1 MDFDLH
7 GYLEARK
14 ALVDERLERLVPP
27 AHPDVL
33 FEAMR
38 YSLLAGGK
46 RLRPILCL
54 AACELV
60 GSRVEAALDAAC
72 AIEMVHTMSLIHD
85 DLPAMDDDDLRRGR
99 PTCHRRFGEDI
110 AILAGD
116 GLLVLAFE
124 TLARPGPG
132 VEAARALR
140 AVAEPARAAGPAGMV
155 AGQVVDLRSAG
166 RDDVPVQVLDWIHRN
181 KTARLMEASVVI
193 GSILGG
199 ADEPSVAS
207 LRIYGAETG
216 LAFQIADD
224 ILDVTSTLEALGK
237 RPGRDDRARKVTYPR
252 LLGLEESIQAAHA
265 HVAQAIAALR
275 PFGPAADSLRALAEF
290 AIARTC

>member
-132 VEAARALR
+132 VEAARVLR
-140 AVAEPARAAGPAGMV
+140 AVAELARAAGPAGMV